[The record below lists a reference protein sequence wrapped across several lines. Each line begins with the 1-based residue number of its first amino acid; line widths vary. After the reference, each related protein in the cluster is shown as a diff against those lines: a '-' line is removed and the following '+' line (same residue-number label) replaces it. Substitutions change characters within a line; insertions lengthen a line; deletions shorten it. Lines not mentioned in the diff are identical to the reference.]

1 MSARNASLVALVMLF
16 ASVVAG
22 QTQIAGKMHCPKPQA
37 LAHVEPGDE
46 AGHTMRLEK
55 STCTWLIPFEMVGER
70 ATEVSFVAFSEESD
84 TRDAT
89 NGTIVGSMANGD
101 KFYISFHWTALKAND
116 PEHTKGYW
124 EFRGGTGKLRGI
136 TGKGTYTANEN
147 ENGGEVNIEG
157 EYSAPDKTNNPTQ

>member
-1 MSARNASLVALVMLF
+1 MNVRTVSVVLLVFFF
-16 ASVVAG
+16 ASFLSG

-37 LAHVEPGDE
+37 LAHVEPSDE

-70 ATEVSFVAFSEESD
+70 AAEVSFVAFSEESD
-84 TRDAT
+84 TRAAT

-101 KFYISFHWTALKAND
+101 KFYISFRWSALKAND
-116 PEHTKGYW
+116 PENTKGYW
-124 EFRGGTGKLRGI
+124 EFKGGTGKLKGI

-147 ENGGEVNIEG
+147 ENGGEVNMEG
-157 EYSAPDKTNNPTQ
+157 EYSAPDKTDNPI